1 MRLKPTNPDE
11 KERWGMN
18 VTYTSRGFE
27 LTDQIRKYAED
38 KLKKVE
44 SLDNLLDIDLTL
56 VHARHLFKA
65 ELLVHNRNAR
75 FNAIEETPDVF
86 RSIHAVI
93 AKIEKQIKR
102 RKEKRMGRKRLI
114 PARGTRLTENMATLE
129 RTAMPRVVR
138 ARRQD
143 VKPMS
148 QNEAVLQLDSSKQPF
163 LIFRNTN
170 SDRINVLFKRKDGNY
185 GLIDS
190 EI

>member
-1 MRLKPTNPDE
+1 
-11 KERWGMN
+11 MN

-27 LTDQIRKYAED
+27 LTDQIRKFAED
-38 KLKKVE
+38 KLKKVD
-44 SLDNLLDIDLTL
+44 SLDNLLDINLTL
-56 VHARHLFKA
+56 IHARHLFKA
-65 ELLVHNRNAR
+65 ELLVHNRSAR

-86 RSIHAVI
+86 KSIHAVI
-93 AKIEKQIKR
+93 TKIEKQIKR
-102 RKEKRMGRKRLI
+102 QKEKRMGRKRLV

-138 ARRQD
+138 ARKQD

-148 QNEAVLQLDSSKQPF
+148 QDEAVMQLDSSKQPF